1 MNEIISIKDFQ
12 KGDSGFLVTIN
23 AGRNERPCIIEQT
36 IKKVGRKYIT
46 MDMGYERKF
55 ENHNTSYLIENTT
68 SGEHGQLF
76 KSRKAAE
83 DYIEADKIAKE
94 LSRMN
99 TFNYCKCSLKQLQQI
114 RAILIEAGVIK

>member
-12 KGDSGFLVTIN
+12 KGDSGFLVTMN
-23 AGRNERPCIIEQT
+23 AGRNAKPCIIEKT
-36 IKKVGRKYIT
+36 IKKVGKKYVRL
-46 MDMGYERKF
+46 DMGYERKF

-68 SGEHGQLF
+68 FGEYGQLF

-99 TFNYCKCSLKQLQQI
+99 TFNYRKCSLKQLQQI

>member
-68 SGEHGQLF
+68 FGEHGRLF

-94 LSRMN
+94 LSRIN
-99 TFNYCKCSLKQLQQI
+99 TFNYRKCSLKQLQQI
-114 RAILIEAGVIK
+114 RAILIEAGAIK